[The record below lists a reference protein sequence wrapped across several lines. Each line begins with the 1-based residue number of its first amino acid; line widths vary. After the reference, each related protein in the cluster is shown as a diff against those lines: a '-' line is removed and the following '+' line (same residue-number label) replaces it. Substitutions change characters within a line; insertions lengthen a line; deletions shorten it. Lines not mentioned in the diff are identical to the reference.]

1 MVTIDYIEAYNVV
14 KPLMLFV
21 IAMSLYA
28 IFIFKFYRFLAK
40 RNIIEFKLSQY
51 NRANHWALKTVF
63 GLIFYLVE
71 YVMLLPIFIFFWFG
85 FLATLLVFL
94 AKNQPIENILLVAIA
109 VVGAVRATAYY
120 NEDLSKDLAKML
132 PFALLGVLLVD
143 ISFFNLIESIDML
156 KTITNH
162 IPLLLYYLG
171 FIVLLELVL
180 RIIYLVSYPFTS
192 NEAIDEKNKYVEDV

>member
-1 MVTIDYIEAYNVV
+1 MVAIDYLEAYSVV
-14 KPLMLFV
+14 KPLIIFV
-21 IAMSLYA
+21 LAMSLYA

-109 VVGAVRATAYY
+109 VVGAVRVTAYY

-143 ISFFNLIESIDML
+143 ISFFNLAESITML
-156 KTITNH
+156 KTVTNH
-162 IPLLLYYLG
+162 IALLLYYLG
-171 FIVLLELVL
+171 FIVLLEIIL
-180 RIIYLVSYPFTS
+180 RIIYLISYPFTT
-192 NEAIDEKNKYVEDV
+192 ETKVETKEEQYS